1 MLDAYHILSKIYEN
15 PMMQFQEKNLLR
27 FIVILFYL
35 LYFIQ
40 RKELRMITT
49 YLLLKR

>member
-1 MLDAYHILSKIYEN
+1 MLDIYHILSEIYEN

-27 FIVILFYL
+27 LNALIFYL

-49 YLLLKR
+49 YLMLKR